1 MEETENKEEERMA
14 TRQDIDDLASKFEI
28 STYSCS
34 YDDFLRMLMGMVH
47 TFFGEELISN
57 KVNLDTLKVL
67 IGKPYTFVRAI
78 KLTWEQHQSEI
89 EAKKN
94 RYNKLDNKH
103 DELKMK
109 MRDLRQN
116 TKLQQYMSAAFIGA
130 IKAGEGGMFHEA
142 RNEIHHFERGDDY

>member
-1 MEETENKEEERMA
+1 MEETENNEEMRMA

-28 STYSCS
+28 SEYSCS

-47 TFFGEELISN
+47 SFFGEELLSN

-67 IGKPYTFVRAI
+67 IGQPYAFVRTI
-78 KLTWEQHQSEI
+78 KLVWEQHQSDI
-89 EAKKN
+89 KSKKD
-94 RYNKLDNKH
+94 RYNKLEEKYDRTKTK
-103 DELKMK
+103 L
-109 MRDLRQN
+109 RDLRHN

-142 RNEIHHFERGDDY
+142 QYELRHFERGED